1 MAERRSELFEKERPL
16 DDVVRG
22 DLDRPPGWLSRSL
35 GWNETW
41 AAAFASPVNT
51 QIGLDLGF
59 AVLFGLVF
67 LWRDAKANAINPV
80 PFVLLSLCLG
90 SIGLMA
96 YGVRRLWAPASGVAR
111 GRLQGAGA

>member
-1 MAERRSELFEKERPL
+1 MKNWKAILL
-16 DDVVRG
+16 ALVVA
-22 DLDRPPGWLSRSL
+22 DFTAFSIWAFASL